1 MTRYHRWSRR
11 VRRWWWLT
19 GRTVRYALP
28 RRVRAALYVILCL
41 QAVGTVGYPLIEGR
55 DTWTWFDGAYM
66 TAITLATIG
75 YGETHPLS
83 DAGRAFTIALAY
95 GGIFTLAYFASEVI
109 RTVVNGE
116 LRELIGRER
125 MEQDLDRL
133 RGHLIVCGHGRMGKI
148 VCEELDRLGQP
159 FVVVDT
165 APPPAGEWPY
175 KHGLRVQGDATE
187 DDVLRKAGADRA
199 KSLVTTVGSDAEN
212 LYITLSARLI
222 GPKLVIVARAEEE
235 PAEAKLRK
243 VGANHVIC
251 PYLSGGQRAVQ
262 AVLRPAA
269 MRIMDMAT
277 RPEFQD
283 LCLEEFFVEPGCRLA
298 GVSLRESQL
307 GREYEVT
314 VIGVARPDGELLYS
328 PPGDTVIEA
337 GATLIV
343 IGRQERL
350 GLVKSLAAAAG
361 SAE

>member
-1 MTRYHRWSRR
+1 MTASQRW
-11 VRRWWWLT
+11 VRRAKRGWWLT
-19 GRTVRYALP
+19 GRTLRYALP
-28 RRVRAALYVILCL
+28 RRVRAALYVILAL
-41 QAVGTVGYPLIEGR
+41 QAVGTVGYPLIEGW
-55 DTWTWFDGAYM
+55 DTWSLFDGAYM

-75 YGETHPLS
+75 YGEVHPLS
-83 DAGRAFTIALAY
+83 QPGRAFTIVLAY
-95 GGIFTLAYFASEVI
+95 GGIFTLAYFASEVV

-125 MEQDLDRL
+125 MEHDLARL
-133 RGHLIVCGHGRMGKI
+133 HGHLIVCGHGRMGKI

-159 FVVVDT
+159 FVVIDT
-165 APPPAGEWPY
+165 APPAAGAWPY
-175 KHGLRVQGDATE
+175 KHGLRLQGDATE
-187 DDVLRKAGADRA
+187 DAVLRQAGADRA

-222 GPKLVIVARAEEE
+222 CPKLVIVARAEEE

-269 MRIMDMAT
+269 LRIMDMAT

-283 LCLEEFFVEPGCRLA
+283 LCLEEFFVEPAGRLA

-314 VIGVARPDGELLYS
+314 VVGIVRPDGGLVFS
-328 PPGDTVIEA
+328 PPGDTVIDA

-343 IGRQERL
+343 LGRQLQL
-350 GLVKSLAAAAG
+350 GRVKALAAAGAG
-361 SAE
+361 E